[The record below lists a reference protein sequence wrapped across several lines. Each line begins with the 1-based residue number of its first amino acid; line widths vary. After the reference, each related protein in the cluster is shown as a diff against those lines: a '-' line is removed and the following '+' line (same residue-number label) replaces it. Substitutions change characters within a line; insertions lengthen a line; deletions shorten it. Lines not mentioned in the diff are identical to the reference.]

1 MKKHYKKFKNFTLI
15 ELLVVIAIIAI
26 LAGMLLPA
34 LNKARGRAKSIACVS
49 NLKQCGLATSM
60 YANDNDTCL
69 PISTGYQPSWLGFM
83 LKQDAKYGNVGI
95 GTNTLTNP
103 KAGLCP
109 LTVSNTSDQNYDYG
123 CYGAVWIQ
131 DMNPDLNWT
140 SPVNSSYTIGVI
152 PQKLLMY
159 PSKTSYLMDSTDPS
173 NRSAVNGYFRI
184 YPGSGNANLML
195 RHADRANVL
204 LMDGHVDAV
213 SISDLQTEKILYQ
226 RLRDSAYGNATA
238 ATNRYRVK
246 FYGAILASGEKI
258 DWTPAP

>member
-1 MKKHYKKFKNFTLI
+1 MKNIKNFTLI

-34 LNKARGRAKSIACVS
+34 LNKARAKAKSIACVS

-60 YANDNDTCL
+60 YANDNDTCV

-83 LKQDAKYGNVGI
+83 LKQDVKYGNVGI

-109 LTVSNTSDQNYDYG
+109 LTVSQTSDQNYDFG
-123 CYGAVWIQ
+123 CYGAPWIQ
-131 DMNPDLNWT
+131 DMNPSLNWT
-140 SPVNSSYTIGVI
+140 SPLNSSYTIGVI

-159 PSKTSYLMDSTDPS
+159 PSKTSYLMDSTNPS
-173 NRSAVNGYFRI
+173 DRSVVNGYYRI

-195 RHADRANVL
+195 RHADRANIL
-204 LMDGHVDAV
+204 LMDGHVDAFGV
-213 SISDLQTEKILYQ
+213 PELQAEKAIYQ
-226 RLRDSAYGNATA
+226 RLKDSAYSNVSA
-238 ATNRYRVK
+238 AINRYRVK
-246 FYGAILASGEKI
+246 FYGAILSSGQKI